1 MTIMNKEIGKITLF
15 NFTDILD
22 SLGIPFF
29 LIQGTALGAYRDRGF
44 TPTEQDIDIG
54 VLFEDFTQDRLTSLY
69 RTLIVFNYEIQ
80 TFNLPFTRA
89 RLLTAKKSGCRVDV
103 AAYMK
108 WGDKRFA
115 TRTQDN
121 RNLPE
126 LSIVHDASMFEECRW
141 IRVFGR
147 TFRVPGDIEKY
158 LELTYGDWKTPSE
171 KHALMESSVCIKDF
185 VKDNNIP
192 LDLLEK

>member
-1 MTIMNKEIGKITLF
+1 MNKETGRTVLL
-15 NFTDILD
+15 NFADILD
-22 SLGIPFF
+22 SSGIPFF
-29 LIQGTALGAYRDRGF
+29 LIQGTALGAYRDQGF

-54 VLFEDFTQDRLTSLY
+54 VLFEDFTQDKSADLIG
-69 RTLIVFNYEIQ
+69 TLLGFDYEIK
-80 TFNLPFTRA
+80 TSRLPFTRT

-121 RNLPE
+121 RHLPE
-126 LSIVHDASMFEECRW
+126 LSIVHDASMFEECVW
-141 IRVFGR
+141 VRVFGR
-147 TFRVPGDIEKY
+147 TFRIPDPIEEY
-158 LELTYGDWKTPSE
+158 LELTYGKDWKTPSE
-171 KHALMESSVCIKDF
+171 KHALMESSVCIRDF

-192 LDLLEK
+192 LDLLEI